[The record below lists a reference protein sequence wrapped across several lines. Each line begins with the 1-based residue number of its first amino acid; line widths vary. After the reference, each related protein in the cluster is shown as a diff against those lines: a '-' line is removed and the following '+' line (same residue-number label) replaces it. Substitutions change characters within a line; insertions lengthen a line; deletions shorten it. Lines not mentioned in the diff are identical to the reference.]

1 MSKKASST
9 TSQTDWKRVDALTDE
24 EINMSENPEVT
35 PEMFAKGIV
44 RKGLKSWPGKQQVTL
59 RIDRDV
65 LTWFKA
71 RGKGYQ
77 TEINTLLR
85 EYMKAHDPDK
95 RPNR

>member
-9 TSQTDWKRVDALTDE
+9 TSQTDWKKVDALTDE
-24 EINMSENPEVT
+24 EIDMSENSEVT

-44 RKGLKSWPGKQQVTL
+44 RKGLKPWPGKQQVTL

-85 EYMKAHDPDK
+85 E
-95 RPNR
+95 